1 MDSRPPNEMYGNP
14 LVGTANWGY
23 SVGGATKP
31 EVPISAKAAGLL
43 LVGCL
48 VCEGDLLG
56 QARIGGRSGSGGY
69 SRGGSV
75 ARGGARSGGS
85 RGRASAGS
93 RAAAGDARASG
104 SVGRGRGRAAGGS
117 IVGRGLPSVQR
128 TPRRTQS
135 RIIQPAA
142 QPSNPRRGAT
152 IGGAAGFPGT
162 DRVVTSG
169 RSHGNVIAP
178 GTPGRV
184 GNGNVITPGT
194 PRRSASGLRARGHR
208 GRHGGQSKLLSHGQD
223 FGFGPRYVAVPVVYV
238 PYGYGRQGYEGDYEP
253 QGYDEE
259 SPYVYR
265 VDPDTATESSTD
277 YVIRVESGEESAP
290 PESTVYDVRPAEEGP
305 VMEPRDETDSVPA
318 EEPATGAEL
327 ILYLVALDNGN
338 IYTSTE
344 HWIEGDALHYITRGG
359 AHNLVSVDEV
369 DMELTARLNRE
380 RGLPFVI
387 EVREA
392 QP

>member
-1 MDSRPPNEMYGNP
+1 MDSHLRNEMYGNL
-14 LVGTANWGY
+14 LVGSANWGY
-23 SVGGATKP
+23 SVGGATERK
-31 EVPISAKAAGLL
+31 VSISAKAAGLL
-43 LVGCL
+43 LVGFL

-56 QARIGGRSGSGGY
+56 QARIGGRSGFGGY

-104 SVGRGRGRAAGGS
+104 SRGRGTGRAAGGS
-117 IVGRGLPSVQR
+117 IIGRGLPSVQR
-128 TPRRTQS
+128 TPQRAQS
-135 RIIQPAA
+135 RVIQPAT

-162 DRVVTSG
+162 DRVITSG

-194 PRRSASGLRARGHR
+194 PRRSGTGLRARGAG
-208 GRHGGQSKLLSHGQD
+208 GRHGVQSKLLSHGQD
-223 FGFGPRYVAVPVVYV
+223 FGYGPRYVAVPVVYV

-277 YVIRVESGEESAP
+277 YVIQVESGEESAP
-290 PESTVYDVRPAEEGP
+290 PESTVYDVRPAEERP
-305 VMEPRDETDSVPA
+305 VMEPRDEPDSEPPEDPA
-318 EEPATGAEL
+318 SEPEP
-327 ILYLVALDNGN
+327 IFYLVALGNGN

-369 DMELTARLNRE
+369 DMDLTARLNRE
-380 RGLPFVI
+380 RGLGFVI

-392 QP
+392 LP